1 MPENNENLINRP
13 AIAEGLPK
21 TPIVPF
27 FPSQG
32 YSDNAAS
39 AGMSVNDYFSAKLA
53 AAKPTGVENIPLS
66 SFYIG
71 DRYPETRP
79 GTDYEEMAG
88 QQQSALDKL
97 GNGIIK
103 MAGTAT
109 NSFASGTVGLLYGI
123 GASILEQRLASL
135 IDNDVTRQMD
145 EASKRMEDALP
156 NYYTKA
162 EQNAEW
168 YSTDNILT
176 ANFWSD
182 KIIKNIG
189 FSIGALGGGVAWSS
203 LFRSIG
209 LTNKLVQ
216 MGVGMEAATAIEG
229 AMTASPNLQKYSA
242 IEGALTS
249 LSQKY
254 IKTPAAAILKNSDR
268 ILTSTMGT
276 FGEASIEGLQN
287 MNEFKDKAIEE
298 YKNLYGKTP
307 TGKDLDDIKD
317 SAEKIG
323 MYTWG
328 FNSILLSLTNYVQLP
343 KILGS
348 SKRADKA
355 MIDKIAQEGVG
366 EDFIRRTATTKFGKL
381 IDGVRGASNLLFS
394 PSEAFEEGMQYSI
407 QIGVN
412 NYFERAY
419 QNKENVNGFFS
430 ALSSVMNQGISETFS
445 TKEGLENI
453 LIGGISGALQQSGV
467 VGTYVDEN
475 TGKTKFGIGKSGT
488 IAEQGLLGFTGER
501 LKNTEVAVKALN
513 KTKVSQVLSDGAK
526 FFGIGMGSQQLRQ
539 QSIADNDKLSEKDF
553 EADYTFSY
561 LMPRAK
567 YGKID
572 SVYTEL
578 KHYESQAATEQGFS
592 ELKNAGIVNKE
603 ETREQFLQRIQTLRQ
618 TAKDVNRLYDS
629 IKDRYE
635 GVFDEENKRKYS
647 DDVIDKLVYS
657 AAKVKNYDDRIP
669 LLNAQLT
676 LAGIPTQAFVDQI
689 VEKGEVTKDVIDP
702 IIDRIKKIGGTAD
715 DINDNIENLRDL
727 GELALRRK
735 KFIDDYN
742 EIKEFPE
749 KYKEFETREK
759 KTQGPETTTEPEAPK
774 YKNAEGAESPLE
786 LEREYS
792 IAPFKE
798 ATIDK
803 LGEDKYEVISP
814 DGTSFVYSTKEAA
827 EAAADKV
834 NKQSKGLEKVKVLEF
849 NKNGTVKI
857 QDSNGDIYDVP
868 ASKFE
873 GYQRLKTEQEKLEKV
888 KDDVEQQQKELE
900 LSDSGTIDS
909 VPFTD
914 DKYKGNPED
923 KRKFWSWLFWST
935 TSASEDRDAD
945 SKKPHA
951 QRSIAFHNNFRKFA
965 NKANMRVMVVTS
977 KQEDA
982 LGLTG
987 LHKLSMGE
995 DVKRDASGNV
1005 IIDNT
1010 DNALIAAV
1018 YVEQQGSNYYFVDK
1032 DGKRIGKVGDQ
1043 VDLNQVVFS
1052 TMPNTSLYWD
1062 EGGKNAERFRIDEKA
1077 QAEEMSQRWALK
1089 RKQLFEIA
1097 SDKPEIYSFR
1107 VSNGI
1112 PIIND
1117 IKERNHIG
1125 GTLIEESKI
1134 KSQEGLIVVST
1145 KGTLSHNGQSYKIRE
1160 GRSMIQYEDVFVPA
1174 VNHKFNRNQAESIY
1188 EVLRLLAAD
1197 IQKQSNS
1204 GKKVKFNPIYTRYLS
1219 NLLYWKKAAGAK
1231 GGANQMFID
1240 SKMNLILGDKKYD
1253 ITKLE
1258 DSKKQ
1263 IIDQLLD
1270 AYHTINNKSLTSTEE
1285 AGINKFHE
1293 KFVEFYVENGELKER
1308 EWTNYQTYLLSAKY
1322 PDGNARSANDTPVTT
1337 FVAKPTDLVPYN
1349 FKQKYAILSETEF
1362 PALPVKST
1370 PAPKSETPPP
1380 SSTPTPGDVVKAG
1393 KYNVGKTEYVKN
1405 TYTDFKSIGP
1415 ITFNAKLATDNT
1427 SDIEIVPDD
1436 ATQKS
1441 IFAISEVDKTT
1452 GEESPILGEIRKRLG
1467 KKFNEDDIEFS
1478 VAFFIKESI
1487 RGNID
1492 KTLSEKKSE
1501 EAPKPEAPPVT
1512 AKPVTIKIGD
1522 TEFILDG
1529 KTVYTSTDAF
1539 KAPVQFTVSP
1549 SDKEI
1554 LKVKVDLDNQSSNYL
1569 SQLISNPDA
1578 MKIVDETLKI
1588 AQKENYNPSASAEE
1602 KIVTYASFKIL
1613 GLLKQKIEESAPKA
1627 ETPSPTPSVTPSTLT
1642 SIEDKRK
1649 EVKAAIKKA
1658 GQGEGGQFFVTLV
1671 DGTRE
1676 GSVRISLVGNELG
1689 VGNKGV
1695 TVDLATIVKVENPD
1709 GTILYD
1715 SKPAVSTDAKAD
1727 IERRREL
1734 SISEFDESQGEWNTF
1749 YYNSNND
1756 TEIIEANSKNELLDK
1771 INAKYDAEL
1780 SALEGAKPAE
1790 ATPPSVSAPI
1800 SKIDTEIAEL
1810 QEQKKKLE
1818 KYPEQ
1823 LRNAKDKEE
1832 VEKIVKE
1839 WAGFSITD
1847 TRIVLSNVIFALTMP
1862 STYSQKERTE
1872 AFEVGKKLLYEKHL
1886 EANHL
1891 RKIKEVDEQIK
1902 AKYEKKYELEKEST
1916 KKSAEAPTPPVVET
1930 PPPTPKKK
1938 KGGKKHD
1945 DSGEYR
1951 LVETTPSK
1959 KEKISQADI
1968 EIFKKWHNEVAPG
1981 IPYEISEKIFMLN
1994 DGRRAYGMF
2003 VDGIAKFYKG
2013 AIRGTEYHEIF
2024 EGIWAAFLTSEERAA
2039 ILEQLK
2045 AKSGSFTDRE
2055 TGKKI
2060 KWDEATDKQIKERIA
2075 DDFADYRLGKLPAR
2089 SLSEK
2094 IVRFFKNII
2103 QFVKNL
2109 VFKSTKVDR
2118 LFDDIEKGRF
2128 KSYVVPESAKS
2139 DIPEYSVVEG
2149 LTQTDTRLYVED
2161 MTAIIFQYL
2170 FGSNKSLYD
2179 IQKLTDKDLYNH
2191 VLQKYQDSEKID
2203 DTDPDFLSTKQFGEL
2218 FSRTKEFL
2226 RQFKIEFDDSLVVDV
2241 NNNESDNRSYAP
2253 EPFATDW
2260 KKHSGYPIKLLLGTL
2275 TKTKPSGNLDANNL
2289 STPQSDW
2296 SELNGFQLL
2305 NFSKAFATV
2314 MDKLHNTSSVKRVV
2328 EKLVNLASL
2337 NTDYYRLL
2345 GRLKLIKA
2353 IRIVDGVMDVD
2364 FSSFENHDW
2373 RLFIQFYQT
2382 FTKQKPIA
2390 LVQYSSGDNV
2400 YTSPAN
2406 LFTAAEEVKSDWLSN
2421 MKLLAKERD
2430 SLITYN
2436 PDTKRYQVGDISKIP
2451 TSTPEEKVEFLKKL
2465 GINFPLSTY
2474 LRLSV
2479 KKEVGE
2485 RSEQAKF
2492 DDAVSSIQK
2501 YISKD
2506 SDIAS
2511 VTGDAL
2517 KIDSAIKK
2525 LAELYIRVENP
2536 PHETTRFNIEGERV
2550 NEFAENNHTSVFENE
2565 MNESPTLDEVYVKRP
2580 ELNDVFSKS
2589 SIVLKKGGLFYDED
2603 GNQIKK
2609 FKIKYIEGNKDIDG
2623 GKDVKISRLSRGDA
2637 AVLQFNQNLNG
2648 DYYIL
2653 VPADSST
2660 EWMINLGN
2668 NISYNDVVGGRAW
2681 DKIYTIFRNYL
2692 NDEVELAMSDR
2703 SYLDNTAPRAK
2714 ELRFFKEI
2722 LPKDMVE
2729 KIHSLIKEDANKDD
2743 INKYID
2749 DRISDVNSSVKSF
2762 IESSNQDM
2770 VNDLIK
2776 FKRVYQNENDTFNFP
2791 NLDGDFAKAADVN
2804 KRDLSEKEFNDIMMF
2819 RNINYVINN
2828 IEMHKVIF
2836 GDPYQFKIK
2845 NNQLDETKRTKSFL
2859 SPRRTTVDF
2868 PQLNTALNQDR
2879 NNAEDIPL
2887 EPTDPGYHLFSP
2899 NINTVT
2905 LSDVDVAGII
2915 YSKFDTITTETDG
2928 FSFMMDNVYR
2938 ELKIKNG
2945 QWIDEKAEPWHQWQM
2960 AYTRNKLAK
2969 KGQYTYTNEKLKA
2982 QDEKM
2987 ISKPAPKHMIE
2998 VLKTIV
3004 SGNKANR
3011 TYFDNVLDKFSQM
3024 PLYYSMV
3031 EGTNLEDMYIKMYKE
3046 KIGYAVYGSGR
3057 KVGAESLYDVYKKN
3071 GELNTAPFDNIIQV
3085 PWKILGV
3092 QVETTYEDFHEDLT
3106 RGSQTTKISTIDLFE
3121 NGEAVN
3127 EKIAEE
3133 YKRYVRTLNAY
3144 HKNGVEE
3151 LFNKLGLEHLGD
3163 GKFNIVD
3170 PVALSESLKHELLRR
3185 EASDNVKYVLEL
3197 DENGQF
3203 RVPFESSNAYIQI
3216 RDIIFSMVDKSVNS
3230 PKMHGAAY
3238 VQSPVTMFE
3247 KLGSSRSLGI
3257 QTKGEDGK
3265 FTYTKITKEK
3275 YAELSSDEQKNV
3287 YLTDDTLK
3295 MPTPDDPYME
3305 VMLPHWF
3312 REKLPKKYKGY
3323 SDDELLRHLNN
3334 TEDGRKLLNAFGFR
3348 IPTQALS
3355 SMAALRVK
3363 GFLPQYMGHTVI
3375 VPSEITTMAGSD
3387 FDIDKMFI
3395 YLKSYYLDANDN
3407 IRIVSLINESEE
3419 ETKQYYKNVYEE
3431 TIQKQIDKITKFDE
3445 FRDKIL
3451 DVFEKVEQFDEITLE
3466 NLELLSDEDFEFY
3479 TDHAVLLN
3487 EMMEQA
3493 GEERLSPREY
3503 ILDQI
3508 NKLGGKKE
3516 KLTQKML
3523 NDDVKEKY
3531 IKKMYKRALEN
3542 EYYDSLEKLI
3552 TSPVNYERNIA
3563 PVDDAGFKKVAE
3575 ELDYLTGDV
3584 GENVK
3589 NRLLNASYM
3598 SKLRHSF
3605 ITAKRWVGIAAVNL
3619 TGHSNAQKSKL
3630 YLDTNR
3636 FSNLSKKDKEIL
3648 GNGSIA
3654 LPHNTVTVGNRTY
3667 TSMSGKLTADGK
3679 GFYIS
3684 SRLSGYATT
3693 FVDVAKDPY
3702 IMKIIK
3708 SELAV
3713 GTFMFLERIG
3723 AGETVPFFMNQ
3734 PIIRAYLEQLDE
3746 SNFRSLFNN
3755 DQIAYIRSEFP
3766 TTEELINETQLDV
3779 SLKSLKDNIELYR
3792 ENKTDDAYNAM
3803 QQKMLTEFLK
3813 YAKMA
3818 EYSFKLT
3825 QASNYDTTRFRSGN
3839 SLFKKQTRT
3848 DVASESNIFSSVDEV
3863 LKNTHLGEQAY
3874 FLDLAVQAV
3883 GEYLQLDK
3891 EDIRQ
3896 NITDDILRP
3905 YAEDSYL
3912 SDDKYEAIG
3921 TKVATS
3927 LLDFIIQTKT
3937 GLNSEIAELTSDS
3950 STSAV
3955 GLLMKAKEKF
3965 PNDDLIQLLEPR
3977 QARTGGPWTIKLK
3990 GNAKASGY
3998 DENYFIG
4005 KMRELRDNGD
4015 PETQEL
4021 TTNLYKAL
4029 VKISILQGSQQSA
4042 MSIKNIVPAED
4053 YEKQIGDSMRNLRYT
4068 PEMDVFKRGMFY
4080 RNQWKNDDIFK
4091 KVNLNYNYA
4100 DNNFPT
4106 IKPLGITMFSR
4117 SVLTL
4122 NEKYHMRHVSSD
4134 YLKMDRFIINPE
4146 YETEDEMSVKD
4157 LLTGRTYSNRQY
4169 RTMLAKGETVPKEIL
4184 GFEKVK
4190 YPDGSPVLKYDKDGN
4205 KTYIYK
4211 RINLYGD
4218 AGYVSEYYKDFK
4230 KSVLN
4235 NGTSKVEKEANTDD
4249 LIRHFTSK
4257 EIIKPNEEPVTG
4269 TSQVTFTPEETP
4281 KNIETKTFEQFGTQ
4295 YRFTLENGN
4304 VVSGEFKQGGKDWQA
4319 MNPKNVASKYTALSQ
4334 EVSELPFTEEE
4345 STLPTIFE
4353 TRNVQID
4360 YTTGQR
4366 KALSDVQNLINANKQ
4381 GYYLLAGYAG
4391 TGKTTIAENIARYA
4405 ATQGRP
4411 AKVLAPTN
4419 KAAKVLND
4427 KLKAAGVASEAST
4440 IHKSIYGEPDPITG
4454 EWVIGADIKNS
4465 VIIIDES
4472 SMISKELMTDLLNA
4486 TNRNNIL
4493 IFMGDS
4499 FQLEPVGE
4507 DSGLFK
4513 GKIEEVKN
4521 NQTELTEVKRQSLDS
4536 NVLKV
4541 ATITRVDGK
4550 PYIPETS
4557 IQDFKVTSSRNEFVN
4572 DFKSAI
4578 KNGEDVVMIVATN
4591 NERVAMNNIARQEKF
4606 GAQKTLLNEGDV
4618 MISVANSTAYPNS
4631 EIFEISEVGT
4641 PVKKEISLESR
4652 DGKISKYDA
4661 FFIDV
4666 KTKDNKPVTM
4676 LHIPLLD
4683 KPSFYHGQ
4691 LLQYAKTN
4699 PEFMNFLESKGL
4711 IIQTKKG
4718 FKVSPSL
4725 VIATYG
4731 YSVTAHKSQGSQWSK
4746 VFVNQNYV
4754 APSWNGA
4761 RWYYTAITRSS
4772 KDVIV
4777 LNSGNNVPI
4786 SSIEMN
4792 SKLNVSSFDESSADV
4807 QQEFPDKQLN
4817 IQDKKCK

>member
-1 MPENNENLINRP
+1 MPVFNDEKILNLPVQGDNIPTPALGSPEQMSLPNPPPLPSVGGFGLMNNDRSR
-13 AIAEGLPK
+13 EGLSNDQLSKIAK
-21 TPIVPF
+21 T
-27 FPSQG
+27 SSG
-32 YSDNAAS
+32 D
-39 AGMSVNDYFSAKLA
+39 
-53 AAKPTGVENIPLS
+53 TGPNLIPLS
-66 SFYIG
+66 EVVANK
-71 DRYPETRP
+71 RYNVYTR
-79 GTDYEEMAG
+79 GVDLENIYG
-88 QQQSALDKL
+88 LQQSWYDKL
-97 GNGIIK
+97 GNSVVKFGGLA
-103 MAGTAT
+103 AGTFLQ
-109 NSFASGTVGLLYGI
+109 SFATIPNTISAIKNANMAKLSGDPDGYE
-123 GASILEQRLASL
+123 AK
-135 IDNDVTRQMD
+135 IDNWT
-145 EASKRMEDALP
+145 KNLEDIFP
-156 NYYTKA
+156 NYYTRK
-162 EQNAEW
+162 ERENPFMGIVPFMPG
-168 YSTDNILT
+168 S
-176 ANFWSD
+176 ANFWGD
-182 KIIKNIG
+182 KIFKNIG
-189 FSIGALGGGVAWSS
+189 FMAGAIGGSIAQDAIVGTVTGGIGAAPLAAAQIGKAS
-203 LFRSIG
+203 LWINKIFAG
-209 LTNKLVQ
+209 TNKIDQALDLGKAVGAASKSVLSAQ
-216 MGVGMEAATAIEG
+216 KLGQAAEGIRVLDGVRYGLATYGAARTEAAIEARDSYRVLKDELTKQYVRENG
-229 AMTASPNLQKYSA
+229 VEPSG
-242 IEGALTS
+242 EALTEIE
-249 LSQKY
+249 KY
-254 IKTPAAAILKNSDR
+254 ATDGMNTRFGINMALLTVSNAIQFDNIFKSFT
-268 ILTSTMGT
+268 TSSSTLARRAT
-276 FGEASIEGLQN
+276 TSV
-287 MNEFKDKAIEE
+287 
-298 YKNLYGKTP
+298 
-307 TGKDLDDIKD
+307 DDIGNVRLKEGSLD
-317 SAEKIG
+317 VIEK
-323 MYTWG
+323 
-328 FNSILLSLTNYVQLP
+328 VVP
-343 KILGS
+343 
-348 SKRADKA
+348 
-355 MIDKIAQEGVG
+355 E
-366 EDFIRRTATTKFGKL
+366 TKFGKIWEAVRPSVKNAFAEGVYEEGGQFSAEKGVYDYYTRKYKNFSNPNTAKTWDSVNETMTSTVEGLNEQFGSTEGIESML
-381 IDGVRGASNLLFS
+381 IGALTTILTGAGQKSISKKTGALTEDQKLQTAINVTNNYGLTGILSQQYENTAMSANIAREMEQAAKEKNIFKYNNLKTDMFFNFVTSRIPVGMHDVTIEQLKMLKELNKEEFEKTFGMDFNSSTKNTVNQYVDNLILQANNIKTINDSINSTFVNPFEFKINPESLEDKVNNVRHGDFNQWKTDLLRFAYETPAINGRIEDINQKLTEINPALSTGTLARVTSVDSLKELASEYEEAAVNLGKTVSEATPINIARDTRARMRALRTMSERINLALNQDKANDIKLFNDVLNFELNNQQPVVDKIVGIEKSAELFDYGVDVNNLNRRKRNAQ
-394 PSEAFEEGMQYSI
+394 EAFENLSTEKGFEQYMREAEELRKKREEDI
-407 QIGVN
+407 QEPEVVS
-412 NYFERAY
+412 
-419 QNKENVNGFFS
+419 QENVS
-430 ALSSVMNQGISETFS
+430 
-445 TKEGLENI
+445 
-453 LIGGISGALQQSGV
+453 
-467 VGTYVDEN
+467 
-475 TGKTKFGIGKSGT
+475 KF
-488 IAEQGLLGFTGER
+488 
-501 LKNTEVAVKALN
+501 
-513 KTKVSQVLSDGAK
+513 
-526 FFGIGMGSQQLRQ
+526 
-539 QSIADNDKLSEKDF
+539 
-553 EADYTFSY
+553 
-561 LMPRAK
+561 
-567 YGKID
+567 
-572 SVYTEL
+572 
-578 KHYESQAATEQGFS
+578 
-592 ELKNAGIVNKE
+592 
-603 ETREQFLQRIQTLRQ
+603 
-618 TAKDVNRLYDS
+618 
-629 IKDRYE
+629 
-635 GVFDEENKRKYS
+635 
-647 DDVIDKLVYS
+647 
-657 AAKVKNYDDRIP
+657 
-669 LLNAQLT
+669 
-676 LAGIPTQAFVDQI
+676 
-689 VEKGEVTKDVIDP
+689 
-702 IIDRIKKIGGTAD
+702 
-715 DINDNIENLRDL
+715 
-727 GELALRRK
+727 
-735 KFIDDYN
+735 
-742 EIKEFPE
+742 
-749 KYKEFETREK
+749 
-759 KTQGPETTTEPEAPK
+759 
-774 YKNAEGAESPLE
+774 KNAEGVESPVE
-786 LEREYS
+786 VDREYS
-792 IAPFKE
+792 IPGFKP
-798 ATIDK
+798 ASIKKISD
-803 LGEDKYEVISP
+803 DRYEVVAP
-814 DGTSFVYSTKEAA
+814 DGSSSFHSSDIDAKSAAA
-827 EAAADKV
+827 EID
-834 NKQSKGLEKVKVLEF
+834 QQFKGLEKVKVLAV
-849 NKNGTVKI
+849 NNDGSLKI
-857 QDSNGDIYDVP
+857 EDANGDVYDISP
-868 ASKFE
+868 NKLE

-935 TSASEDRDAD
+935 TSASEDKDAD

-995 DVKRDASGNV
+995 DIKRDASGNV

-1010 DNALIAAV
+1010 DNAFVAAV

-1052 TMPNTSLYWD
+1052 TMPDTSLYWD
-1062 EGGKNAERFRIDEKA
+1062 EGGKGDERFRVAEKA

-1117 IKERNHIG
+1117 IKERNHVG

-1145 KGTLSHNGQSYKIRE
+1145 KGTLSHNGQSYKIVE
-1160 GRSMIQYEDVFVPA
+1160 GRSMIQNEDIFVPA

-1188 EVLRLLAAD
+1188 EVIRLLAAD

-1370 PAPKSETPPP
+1370 PAPKVET
-1380 SSTPTPGDVVKAG
+1380 
-1393 KYNVGKTEYVKN
+1393 
-1405 TYTDFKSIGP
+1405 
-1415 ITFNAKLATDNT
+1415 
-1427 SDIEIVPDD
+1427 
-1436 ATQKS
+1436 
-1441 IFAISEVDKTT
+1441 
-1452 GEESPILGEIRKRLG
+1452 
-1467 KKFNEDDIEFS
+1467 
-1478 VAFFIKESI
+1478 
-1487 RGNID
+1487 
-1492 KTLSEKKSE
+1492 
-1501 EAPKPEAPPVT
+1501 PKPEVVEEPPFVITAPSV
-1512 AKPVTIKIGD
+1512 KIGD

-1529 KTVYTSTDAF
+1529 KTVYTSTDVF

-1554 LKVKVDLDNQSSNYL
+1554 LKVKVDLDKQSSNYL
-1569 SQLISNPDA
+1569 SQLTSNPDA

-1588 AQKENYNPSASAEE
+1588 VQKDKYNPSASAEE
-1602 KIVTYASFKIL
+1602 KIVTFASFKIL

-1627 ETPSPTPSVTPSTLT
+1627 ETPSPTPSVSPSVTPSILT

-1715 SKPAVSTDAKAD
+1715 
-1727 IERRREL
+1727 
-1734 SISEFDESQGEWNTF
+1734 
-1749 YYNSNND
+1749 
-1756 TEIIEANSKNELLDK
+1756 
-1771 INAKYDAEL
+1771 AEL
-1780 SALEGAKPAE
+1780 AALEGAKPAE
-1790 ATPPSVSAPI
+1790 APA
-1800 SKIDTEIAEL
+1800 
-1810 QEQKKKLE
+1810 
-1818 KYPEQ
+1818 
-1823 LRNAKDKEE
+1823 
-1832 VEKIVKE
+1832 
-1839 WAGFSITD
+1839 
-1847 TRIVLSNVIFALTMP
+1847 
-1862 STYSQKERTE
+1862 
-1872 AFEVGKKLLYEKHL
+1872 
-1886 EANHL
+1886 
-1891 RKIKEVDEQIK
+1891 
-1902 AKYEKKYELEKEST
+1902 
-1916 KKSAEAPTPPVVET
+1916 PPVVET
-1930 PPPTPKKK
+1930 PPAPPTPKKK
-1938 KGGKKHD
+1938 KGGKMHD

-1951 LVETTPSK
+1951 LVETTASK

-1968 EIFKKWHNEVAPG
+1968 EIFKKWHNEVASG

-2003 VDGIAKFYKG
+2003 VDGVVKFYKG

-2024 EGIWAAFLTSEERAA
+2024 EGIWATFLTSDERAA
-2039 ILEQLK
+2039 ILEEMK
-2045 AKSGSFTDRE
+2045 AKSGEFTDRE

-2075 DDFADYRLGKLPAR
+2075 DDFAEYRLGKLPAR

-2161 MTAIIFQYL
+2161 MTALIFQYM

-2179 IQKLTDKDLYNH
+2179 IQKLTDKDLYSH

-2260 KKHSGYPIKLLLGTL
+2260 KRHSGYPIKLLLGTL
-2275 TKTKPSGNLDANNL
+2275 TKTKPSGNVDANNL
-2289 STPQSDW
+2289 PIPKSEA

-2345 GRLKLIKA
+2345 GRLKLNKA
-2353 IRIVDGVMDVD
+2353 IRIVDGSMDVD
-2364 FSSFENHDW
+2364 FSGFEEYDW

-2430 SLITYN
+2430 SLISYN

-2451 TSTPEEKVEFLKKL
+2451 TSTPEQKVEFLKKL

-2511 VTGDAL
+2511 VSGDTL

-2550 NEFAENNHTSVFENE
+2550 NEFAENNYTSVFENE
-2565 MNESPTLDEVYVKRP
+2565 MNESPTIDEVYVKRP

-2609 FKIKYIEGNKDIDG
+2609 FKIKYIEGNKDIDE

-2668 NISYNDVVGGRAW
+2668 NISYDDVVSGRAW
-2681 DKIYTIFRNYL
+2681 SKIYTIFRNYL
-2692 NDEVELAMSDR
+2692 DDEVELAMSDR

-2722 LPKDMVE
+2722 LPKDMVDQ
-2729 KIHSLIKEDANKDD
+2729 IHSLIVKAEKEGTNEIRNQIDS
-2743 INKYID
+2743 YIKSK
-2749 DRISDVNSSVKSF
+2749 ITDVNSSVRSF

-2776 FKRVYQNENDTFNFP
+2776 FKRVYQNENDTFSFP
-2791 NLDGDFAKAADVN
+2791 NLDGDFAKAADID
-2804 KRDLSEKEFNDIMMF
+2804 KRELSEKEFDDIMMF

-2845 NNQLDETKRTKSFL
+2845 NNQLDETKRIKSFL

-2905 LSDVDVAGII
+2905 LSDVDVAGTI

-2982 QDEKM
+2982 QDEEM

-3031 EGTNLEDMYIKMYKE
+3031 EGTNLEDMYIKMYNE
-3046 KIGYAVYGSGR
+3046 KIGYAVYSSGR
-3057 KVGAESLYDVYKKN
+3057 KVGAESLYDVYNKN
-3071 GELNTAPFDNIIQV
+3071 GELNKAPFDNIIQV
-3085 PWKILGV
+3085 PWKALGV

-3106 RGSQTTKISTIDLFE
+3106 RGSQTTKISTIDLFN
-3121 NGEAVN
+3121 NGDAVN
-3127 EKIAEE
+3127 EKVAKE
-3133 YKRYVRTLNAY
+3133 YKRYVNILNAY
-3144 HKNGVEE
+3144 HKNGAEE

-3163 GKFNIVD
+3163 GEFNIVD

-3203 RVPFESSNAYIQI
+3203 RVPFESSNSYIQI
-3216 RDIIFSMVDKSVNS
+3216 RDIIFSMVDKAVNS

-3247 KLGSSRSLGI
+3247 KLGSSRSLVI
-3257 QTKGEDGK
+3257 KKKGEDGK
-3265 FTYTKITKEK
+3265 VTYTKITKEK

-3287 YLTDDTLK
+3287 YLTDATLK

-3334 TEDGRKLLNAFGFR
+3334 TEDGKELLKAFGFR

-3395 YLKSYYLDANDN
+3395 YLKSFYIDDKNE
-3407 IRIVSLINESEE
+3407 IRIVKFYDSEE
-3419 ETKQYYKNVYEE
+3419 TTKKFYE
-3431 TIQKQIDKITKFDE
+3431 
-3445 FRDKIL
+3445 
-3451 DVFEKVEQFDEITLE
+3451 DVFNRRLEK
-3466 NLELLSDEDFEFY
+3466 SK
-3479 TDHAVLLN
+3479 
-3487 EMMEQA
+3487 
-3493 GEERLSPREY
+3493 
-3503 ILDQI
+3503 I
-3508 NKLGGKKE
+3508 NKAELMSVVDILTYELDDPDNLVEKYSEFLDDILSQYEDGSELTADLMEDLE
-3516 KLTQKML
+3516 KLGDESLQNEL
-3523 NDDVKEKY
+3523 RERFVKR
-3531 IKKMYKRALEN
+3531 MYKRALEN

-3575 ELDYLTGDV
+3575 ELDGLTGDI

-3636 FSNLSKKDKEIL
+3636 FSNLSKGDKEIL

-3654 LPHNTVTVGNRTY
+3654 LPHNTVMIGNRAY
-3667 TSMSGKLTADGK
+3667 TSMSGVLTADNK
-3679 GFYIS
+3679 KSYIS

-3746 SNFRSLFNN
+3746 SNFRSLFNR

-3848 DVASESNIFSSVDEV
+3848 DVASETNIFSSVNEV
-3863 LKNTHLGEQAY
+3863 LDSTHLGQQAY

-3998 DENYFIG
+3998 DENYYIG

-4029 VKISILQGSQQSA
+4029 VKLSILQGSQQSA

-4053 YEKQIGDSMRNLRYT
+4053 YEKQIGDSMRNLKYT

-4091 KVNLNYNYA
+4091 KVNLNYNYV

-4106 IKPLGITMFSR
+4106 IKPLGITGLSR

-4122 NEKYHMRHVSSD
+4122 NEKYHTRYVSSD

-4146 YETEDEMSVKD
+4146 YQSEDEMSVRD
-4157 LLTGRTYSNRQY
+4157 LLTGKTYSERQY

-4269 TSQVTFTPEETP
+4269 TSQVTFTPEETTSTQQQAP
-4281 KNIETKTFEQFGTQ
+4281 TAPASNVEVPAYIVNRELKNSDGTKRFAQTDGNQIFLNPVKTSEEFFDYFEGKEGGITSQQKNKVLKNLANFGWSIERIKSTLNNVKLINTFIILHEQSHIDNNDKDVYWKNGRDLLTDDKVEIETRASLDALNKIASVET
-4295 YRFTLENGN
+4295 
-4304 VVSGEFKQGGKDWQA
+4304 KQNFPEKIQPEG
-4319 MNPKNVASKYTALSQ
+4319 
-4334 EVSELPFTEEE
+4334 LP
-4345 STLPTIFE
+4345 S
-4353 TRNVQID
+4353 ID
-4360 YTTGQR
+4360 
-4366 KALSDVQNLINANKQ
+4366 N
-4381 GYYLLAGYAG
+4381 
-4391 TGKTTIAENIARYA
+4391 
-4405 ATQGRP
+4405 
-4411 AKVLAPTN
+4411 
-4419 KAAKVLND
+4419 
-4427 KLKAAGVASEAST
+4427 
-4440 IHKSIYGEPDPITG
+4440 
-4454 EWVIGADIKNS
+4454 
-4465 VIIIDES
+4465 
-4472 SMISKELMTDLLNA
+4472 
-4486 TNRNNIL
+4486 
-4493 IFMGDS
+4493 
-4499 FQLEPVGE
+4499 
-4507 DSGLFK
+4507 
-4513 GKIEEVKN
+4513 N
-4521 NQTELTEVKRQSLDS
+4521 NQ
-4536 NVLKV
+4536 
-4541 ATITRVDGK
+4541 
-4550 PYIPETS
+4550 
-4557 IQDFKVTSSRNEFVN
+4557 
-4572 DFKSAI
+4572 
-4578 KNGEDVVMIVATN
+4578 
-4591 NERVAMNNIARQEKF
+4591 
-4606 GAQKTLLNEGDV
+4606 
-4618 MISVANSTAYPNS
+4618 NSCA
-4631 EIFEISEVGT
+4631 
-4641 PVKKEISLESR
+4641 
-4652 DGKISKYDA
+4652 
-4661 FFIDV
+4661 
-4666 KTKDNKPVTM
+4666 
-4676 LHIPLLD
+4676 
-4683 KPSFYHGQ
+4683 
-4691 LLQYAKTN
+4691 
-4699 PEFMNFLESKGL
+4699 
-4711 IIQTKKG
+4711 
-4718 FKVSPSL
+4718 
-4725 VIATYG
+4725 
-4731 YSVTAHKSQGSQWSK
+4731 
-4746 VFVNQNYV
+4746 
-4754 APSWNGA
+4754 
-4761 RWYYTAITRSS
+4761 
-4772 KDVIV
+4772 
-4777 LNSGNNVPI
+4777 
-4786 SSIEMN
+4786 
-4792 SKLNVSSFDESSADV
+4792 
-4807 QQEFPDKQLN
+4807 
-4817 IQDKKCK
+4817 